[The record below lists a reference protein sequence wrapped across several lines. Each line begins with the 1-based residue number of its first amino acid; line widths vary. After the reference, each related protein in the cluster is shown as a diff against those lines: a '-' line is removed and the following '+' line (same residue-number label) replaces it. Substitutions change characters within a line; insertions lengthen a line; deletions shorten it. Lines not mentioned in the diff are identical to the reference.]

1 LANLQNS
8 LKKGFLLQ
16 QEGKIPEAKR
26 IYQQALKKAPTDI
39 NALQLLGLI
48 ELEDG
53 QFESA
58 IELFNQAL
66 LSNSEIDHIHLNLAN
81 AYLHLKK
88 YDQAITHYLK
98 SIQLNPKVSK
108 PYYGLGLCYNQL
120 GQWDLAI
127 QNYIYSIQ
135 LEPDSF
141 KAYLN
146 LGTCLEESRMYP
158 AAIESYDKAIAIKPD
173 YARAYNNRG
182 NALRELN
189 RLDEALASYDQALEI
204 EKGYAQV
211 YNNRGTTLKDL
222 KRFDEAI
229 LSYKESIAID
239 PNYQS
244 PHWNLSLCQLLM
256 GNFAEG
262 WAGYENRWKYENS
275 KLRKYKKEVS
285 QPLWLGEQTLHNQT
299 ILLYAEQGFGDTI
312 QFSRYIPM
320 VHQLGARVILEVQTP
335 LLGLFQHLENVCQ
348 LIPQGTEIQEFDY
361 QCPLMSLPLAFKTDL
376 ETIPAPQGCI
386 QVPQVKLQ
394 QWGNALKAKTKPRV
408 GIVWS
413 GSSSHLNDIHR
424 SLSLEQLIPYLPQNA
439 QYFSLQRELRESDQ
453 RTLANHPEIT
463 HFGALLEDFSDT
475 AALCELMDIVISVDT
490 SVAHLA
496 GTIGKPT
503 WVLLPYTP
511 DWRWLLDREDS
522 PWYPSMRLFRQKNLG
537 DWDSALQPLQG
548 ALETLNVP

>member
-26 IYQQALKKAPTDI
+26 MYQQALKKAPTDI

-53 QFESA
+53 AFESA

-108 PYYGLGLCYNQL
+108 PYFGLGLCYNEL
-120 GQWDLAI
+120 KIWDLAI

-135 LEPDSF
+135 LEPASQV
-141 KAYLN
+141 AYLN
-146 LGTCLEESRMYP
+146 LGGCLEKKKMFP
-158 AAIESYDKAIAIKPD
+158 AAIESYEKAIQLNPNYHEAF
-173 YARAYNNRG
+173 NNLG
-182 NALRELN
+182 NANKELGQF
-189 RLDEALASYDQALEI
+189 DQAI
-204 EKGYAQV
+204 SYFEKAITIHPSYA
-211 YNNRGTTLKDL
+211 
-222 KRFDEAI
+222 EAYSN
-229 LSYKESIAID
+229 LGNVYKESGHVTESIINYKKAISIQPD
-239 PNYQS
+239 LAGA
-244 PHWNLSLCQLLM
+244 HWNLSLSQLLL
-256 GNFAEG
+256 GNFSEG
-262 WAGYENRWKYENS
+262 WLGYEWRWKYDNTPLVWQKREF
-275 KLRKYKKEVS
+275 K
-285 QPLWLGEQTLHNQT
+285 QPTWLGNEILKDKT
-299 ILLYAEQGFGDTI
+299 IFIYAEQGFGDTI
-312 QFSRYIPM
+312 QFFRYIPLILE
-320 VHQLGARVILEVQTP
+320 LGANVIVEVQPP
-335 LLGLFQHLENVCQ
+335 LMSLFDHFKGKCIL
-348 LIPQGTEIQEFDY
+348 LAQGAEVPDFDY
-361 QCPLMSLPLAFKTDL
+361 KCPLMSLPLAFKTDIH
-376 ETIPAPQGCI
+376 TIPKPHGS
-386 QVPQVKLQ
+386 VTTD
-394 QWGNALKAKTKPRV
+394 ALKMQKWGLVLEEKAIPKI
-408 GIVWS
+408 GLVWS
-413 GSSSHLNDIHR
+413 GSPTHANDMRR

-496 GTIGKPT
+496 GAIGKPT
-503 WVLLPYTP
+503 WVLLPYNP
-511 DWRWLLDREDS
+511 DWRWLLDRKDS
-522 PWYPSMRLFRQKNLG
+522 PWYPSMQLFRQKKSG
-537 DWDSALQPLQG
+537 DWDSALQPLQS
-548 ALETLNVP
+548 ALENLNVP